1 MSTHTATIRWAR
13 GTQPFV
19 DRRYS
24 RAHQW
29 QFDGG
34 TVVPAS
40 ASPQVVRAP
49 YSDAAAVDPE
59 EAFVAALSSC
69 HMLWFLDLAAQ
80 AGLCVDSYD
89 DEAEGH
95 MAPAADG
102 RHWIERVLLRP
113 QVRFF
118 GERQPAAAELE
129 RLHHEAHALCF
140 LARSVRSEVLVQPR
154 YAPV

>member
-13 GTQPFV
+13 GEQPFV
-19 DRRYS
+19 DRRYQ
-24 RAHQW
+24 RLHHW
-29 QFDGG
+29 HFDGG
-34 TVVPAS
+34 TVVVAS

-49 YSDAAAVDPE
+49 FSDANAVDPE
-59 EAFVAALSSC
+59 EAFVAALASC

-80 AGLCVDSYD
+80 AGWRVDAYD

-113 QVRFF
+113 CVRFS
-118 GERQPAAAELE
+118 GERQPSAAEQQA
-129 RLHHEAHALCF
+129 LHHDAHELCF
-140 LARSVRSEVLVQPR
+140 LARSVRSEVQVQPR
-154 YAPV
+154 EPG